1 MITRTIDRNFAN
13 MRLDRFL
20 RKAFPEESLSVFFAV
35 IRKKKVRVNGVVGKA
50 NQMLVEGDVVNIYE
64 NFKSVKEDDKCVGRE
79 SRQSSLGHD
88 RDQHLELEQSD
99 NLKTKDERETQS
111 DNPKTKD
118 ESSLKGEGLPLA
130 SAAEAAPATPSS
142 GDTPQR
148 PEARNATGFAKN
160 KSTWGVSDE
169 RRKTKDE
176 RLSSW
181 GAKELDFIIQ
191 TEDYVIVNKP
201 SGLAS
206 QPGSG
211 TRPGESLVEYLW
223 EWGKREGLDFKP
235 TIAHRL
241 DQETSGMIIAA
252 LHGDTLRD
260 FTRLIREHEVDKYYF
275 ALIKGNLKKD
285 RGTINE
291 SLLRTDNAKGSK
303 MLVGQDSDKAKEA
316 ITHYRVKQH
325 YEGYDLVKIK
335 LETGRMHQ
343 IRAHFASIGHPLLGD
358 TRYGDFALNREVK
371 KQFGLNR
378 LFLHSCR
385 LEFDWEGEH
394 KVFDC
399 PLPKEL
405 QNVIKQL
412 KPLRIERPENN
423 FEKSRRRR

>member
-1 MITRTIDRNFAN
+1 MITRLIDRNFAN

-35 IRKKKVRVNGVVGKA
+35 IRKKKVRVNGVIGKA
-50 NQMLVEGDVVNIYE
+50 NQMLAEGDVVNIYE
-64 NFKSVKEDDKCVGRE
+64 NFKSVSEDDK
-79 SRQSSLGHD
+79 
-88 RDQHLELEQSD
+88 
-99 NLKTKDERETQS
+99 
-111 DNPKTKD
+111 
-118 ESSLKGEGLPLA
+118 KGESLPLA
-130 SAAEAAPATPSS
+130 SAAEAAPATPSN
-142 GDTPQR
+142 GDSPQR
-148 PEARNATGFAKN
+148 PDAKATGFAKK
-160 KSTWGVSDE
+160 KSTWGQTRTGAE
-169 RRKTKDE
+169 KQAH
-176 RLSSW
+176 W
-181 GAKELDFIIQ
+181 GAHELDLIVQ
-191 TEDYVIVNKP
+191 TEDYVIINKP

-223 EWGKREGLDFKP
+223 EWGRNEGLDFKP

-260 FTRLIREHEVDKYYF
+260 FTRLIREHEVDKFYF
-275 ALIKGNLKKD
+275 ALVKGNLKKD
-285 RGTINE
+285 RGTISE
-291 SLLRTDNAKGSK
+291 SLTRTDNAKGSK
-303 MLVGQDSDKAKEA
+303 MLVGQDDEKAQKA

-385 LEFDWEGEH
+385 LEFDWKGEH

-405 QNVIKQL
+405 RDVIKQL
-412 KPLRIERPENN
+412 KPIHYERPENN
-423 FEKSRRRR
+423 FERSRRH

>member
-1 MITRTIDRNFAN
+1 MITRVIDRNFAN

-20 RKAFPEESLSVFFAV
+20 RKAFPDESLSVFFAV

-50 NQMLVEGDVVNIYE
+50 NQMLQEGDTVCIYE
-64 NFKSVKEDDKCVGRE
+64 NFKSVENN
-79 SRQSSLGHD
+79 
-88 RDQHLELEQSD
+88 SD
-99 NLKTKDERETQS
+99 FGIQNSETKDIVASSEG
-111 DNPKTKD
+111 TKQ
-118 ESSLKGEGLPLA
+118 
-130 SAAEAAPATPSS
+130 PS
-142 GDTPQR
+142 
-148 PEARNATGFAKN
+148 TGFAKA
-160 KSTWGVSDE
+160 KSTWGKVVTPAEKQSG
-169 RRKTKDE
+169 
-176 RLSSW
+176 W
-181 GAKELDFIIQ
+181 GAKELDIVIQ
-191 TEDYVIVNKP
+191 TEDYVVVNKP

-223 EWGKREGLDFKP
+223 EWGRREGLDFKP

-260 FTRLIREHEVDKYYF
+260 FTRMIREHEVDKFYY
-275 ALIKGNLKKD
+275 ALVKGNLKKD
-285 RGTINE
+285 KGTINE
-291 SLLRTDNAKGSK
+291 TLTRTDAAKGSK
-303 MLVGQDSDKAKEA
+303 MKVGETGKDAQQA

-371 KQFGLNR
+371 KQLGLHR

-385 LEFDWEGEH
+385 LEFVWHGD
-394 KVFDC
+394 KIVLDC

-405 QNVIKQL
+405 QSVVDQL
-412 KPLRIERPENN
+412 KPIRHEFNR
-423 FEKSRRRR
+423 

>member
-64 NFKSVKEDDKCVGRE
+64 NFKSVSEDDK
-79 SRQSSLGHD
+79 
-88 RDQHLELEQSD
+88 
-99 NLKTKDERETQS
+99 
-111 DNPKTKD
+111 
-118 ESSLKGEGLPLA
+118 KGESLPLA

-148 PEARNATGFAKN
+148 PDAKNATGFAKN
-160 KSTWGVSDE
+160 KSTWGRHLTGAE
-169 RRKTKDE
+169 KQAH
-176 RLSSW
+176 W
-181 GAKELDFIIQ
+181 GAHELDLVVQ

-223 EWGKREGLDFKP
+223 EWGRNEGLDFKP

-241 DQETSGMIIAA
+241 DQETSGLIIAA

-260 FTRLIREHEVDKYYF
+260 FTRMIREHVVDKFYF
-275 ALIKGNLKKD
+275 ALVKGNLKKD
-285 RGTINE
+285 RGTISE
-291 SLLRTDNAKGSK
+291 SLLRTDSAKGSK
-303 MLVGQDSDKAKEA
+303 MLVGQDDENAQKA

-371 KQFGLNR
+371 KLFGLNR

-385 LEFDWEGEH
+385 LEFDWQGEH

-405 QNVIKQL
+405 RDVIKQL
-412 KPLRIERPENN
+412 KPMRYERPENN
-423 FEKSRRRR
+423 FQRSRR

>member
-64 NFKSVKEDDKCVGRE
+64 NFKSVSDETKMDPIAELQGDN
-79 SRQSSLGHD
+79 SLGNVILEGQSPD
-88 RDQHLELEQSD
+88 RIQEDF
-99 NLKTKDERETQS
+99 K
-111 DNPKTKD
+111 
-118 ESSLKGEGLPLA
+118 
-130 SAAEAAPATPSS
+130 EAANKP
-142 GDTPQR
+142 
-148 PEARNATGFAKN
+148 TGFAKN
-160 KSTWGVSDE
+160 KSTWGRHLTGAE
-169 RRKTKDE
+169 KQAH
-176 RLSSW
+176 W
-181 GAKELDFIIQ
+181 GAHELEFIVQ

-223 EWGKREGLDFKP
+223 EWGKKECLDFKP

-241 DQETSGMIIAA
+241 DQETSGLLIAA

-260 FTRLIREHEVDKYYF
+260 LTRLIREHEVDKFYF
-275 ALIKGNLKKD
+275 ALVKGNLKKD

-291 SLLRTDNAKGSK
+291 SLLRTDSAKGSK
-303 MLVGQDSDKAKEA
+303 MLVGQDDNKAQKA

-325 YEGYDLVKIK
+325 YEGYDLVKIE

-371 KQFGLNR
+371 KLFGLNR

-385 LEFDWEGEH
+385 LEFDWQGEH
-394 KVFDC
+394 KVYDC

-412 KPLRIERPENN
+412 KPIHFERPENN
-423 FEKSRRRR
+423 FQKSHHRR

>member
-35 IRKKKVRVNGVVGKA
+35 IRKKNVRVNGVVGKA

-64 NFKSVKEDDKCVGRE
+64 NFKSVSDETKMDPITELQGDNNLDNVILEGQSPDRIQEDFK
-79 SRQSSLGHD
+79 
-88 RDQHLELEQSD
+88 
-99 NLKTKDERETQS
+99 
-111 DNPKTKD
+111 
-118 ESSLKGEGLPLA
+118 
-130 SAAEAAPATPSS
+130 EAANKP
-142 GDTPQR
+142 
-148 PEARNATGFAKN
+148 TGFAKN
-160 KSTWGVSDE
+160 KSTWGRHLTGAE
-169 RRKTKDE
+169 KQAH
-176 RLSSW
+176 W
-181 GAKELDFIIQ
+181 GAHELEFIVQ

-223 EWGKREGLDFKP
+223 EWGKKECLDFKP

-241 DQETSGMIIAA
+241 DQETSGLLIAA

-260 FTRLIREHEVDKYYF
+260 LTRLIREHEVDKFYF
-275 ALIKGNLKKD
+275 ALVKGNLKKD

-291 SLLRTDNAKGSK
+291 SLLRTDSAKGSK
-303 MLVGQDSDKAKEA
+303 MLVGQDDNKAQKA

-325 YEGYDLVKIK
+325 YEGYDLVKIE

-371 KQFGLNR
+371 KLFGLNR

-385 LEFDWEGEH
+385 LEFDWQGEH
-394 KVFDC
+394 KVYDC

-412 KPLRIERPENN
+412 KPIHFERPENN
-423 FEKSRRRR
+423 FQRSRRR

>member
-35 IRKKKVRVNGVVGKA
+35 IRKKKIRVNGVVGKA

-64 NFKSVKEDDKCVGRE
+64 NFKSVSEI
-79 SRQSSLGHD
+79 
-88 RDQHLELEQSD
+88 
-99 NLKTKDERETQS
+99 DERR
-111 DNPKTKD
+111 KTKD

-148 PEARNATGFAKN
+148 PKANNATGFAKN

-181 GAKELDFIIQ
+181 GAKELDFVIQ

-223 EWGKREGLDFKP
+223 EWGSNEGLNFKP

-252 LHGDTLRD
+252 LHGDTLRV

-303 MLVGQDSDKAKEA
+303 MLVGQDSDKAQEA

-423 FEKSRRRR
+423 FQRSRRK

>member
-64 NFKSVKEDDKCVGRE
+64 NFKSVSEDDK
-79 SRQSSLGHD
+79 
-88 RDQHLELEQSD
+88 
-99 NLKTKDERETQS
+99 
-111 DNPKTKD
+111 
-118 ESSLKGEGLPLA
+118 KGESLPLA

-148 PEARNATGFAKN
+148 PDAKNATGFAKN
-160 KSTWGVSDE
+160 KSTWGRHLTGAE
-169 RRKTKDE
+169 KQTH
-176 RLSSW
+176 W
-181 GAKELDFIIQ
+181 GAHELDLVVQ

-223 EWGKREGLDFKP
+223 EWGRSEGLDFKP

-241 DQETSGMIIAA
+241 DQETSGLIIAA

-260 FTRLIREHEVDKYYF
+260 FTRMIREHVVDKFYF
-275 ALIKGNLKKD
+275 ALVKGNLKKD
-285 RGTINE
+285 RGTISE
-291 SLLRTDNAKGSK
+291 SLLRTDSAKGSK
-303 MLVGQDSDKAKEA
+303 MLVGQDDESAQKA

-371 KQFGLNR
+371 KLFGLNR

-385 LEFDWEGEH
+385 LEFDWQGEH

-405 QNVIKQL
+405 RDVIKQL
-412 KPLRIERPENN
+412 KPMRFERPENN
-423 FEKSRRRR
+423 FQRSRR

>member
-1 MITRTIDRNFAN
+1 MITRIIDRNFAN

-20 RKAFPEESLSVFFAV
+20 RKAFPDESLSVFFAV
-35 IRKKKVRVNGVVGKA
+35 IRKKKVRVNGVIGKA
-50 NQMLVEGDVVNIYE
+50 NQMLAEGDTVCIYE
-64 NFKSVKEDDKCVGRE
+64 NFKSVE
-79 SRQSSLGHD
+79 
-88 RDQHLELEQSD
+88 
-99 NLKTKDERETQS
+99 
-111 DNPKTKD
+111 
-118 ESSLKGEGLPLA
+118 GEGLGQKSQLLGSIMPACKQSGATLALRSSPLA
-130 SAAEAAPATPSS
+130 SASASATPSS
-142 GDTPQR
+142 GRTALSDPSLSAHGHQGGATPQR
-148 PEARNATGFAKN
+148 PEADGAQAKSGFAKN
-160 KSTWGVSDE
+160 KSTWG
-169 RRKTKDE
+169 KT
-176 RLSSW
+176 LSPAEKQAGW
-181 GAKELDFIIQ
+181 GAKDLDIVIQ

-223 EWGKREGLDFKP
+223 EWGRREGLDFKP

-241 DQETSGMIIAA
+241 DQETSGMLIAA

-260 FTRLIREHEVDKYYF
+260 FTRMIREHEVEKFYF
-275 ALIKGNLKKD
+275 ALVKGNLKKEK
-285 RGTINE
+285 GTIDE
-291 SLLRTDNAKGSK
+291 SLTRTDAAKGSK
-303 MLVGQDSDKAKEA
+303 MKVGETGKDAQKA

-358 TRYGDFALNREVK
+358 SRYGDFALNREAK
-371 KQFGLNR
+371 KALGLHR

-385 LEFDWEGEH
+385 LEFVWQGER

-405 QNVIKQL
+405 QSVIDKL
-412 KPLRIERPENN
+412 KPLRFER
-423 FEKSRRRR
+423 SR

>member
-1 MITRTIDRNFAN
+1 MITRIIDRNFAN

-20 RKAFPEESLSVFFAV
+20 RKAFPDESLSVFFAV

-50 NQMLVEGDVVNIYE
+50 NQMLAEGDTVCIYE
-64 NFKSVKEDDKCVGRE
+64 NFKSVEADNKTHADTLAA
-79 SRQSSLGHD
+79 SRL
-88 RDQHLELEQSD
+88 RC
-99 NLKTKDERETQS
+99 DEG
-111 DNPKTKD
+111 N
-118 ESSLKGEGLPLA
+118 
-130 SAAEAAPATPSS
+130 AAQAQGDSKQATPSKS
-142 GDTPQR
+142 
-148 PEARNATGFAKN
+148 GFAKN
-160 KSTWGVSDE
+160 KSTWGTTDE

-176 RLSSW
+176 RSSW
-181 GAKELDFIIQ
+181 GAKDLDIVIQ

-223 EWGKREGLDFKP
+223 EWGRREGLDFKP

-241 DQETSGMIIAA
+241 DQETSGMLIAA

-260 FTRLIREHEVDKYYF
+260 FTRMIREHEVEKFYF
-275 ALIKGNLKKD
+275 ALVKGNLKKEK
-285 RGTINE
+285 GTISE
-291 SLLRTDNAKGSK
+291 SLTRTDAAKGSK
-303 MLVGQDSDKAKEA
+303 MKVGESGKDAKEA
-316 ITHYRVKQH
+316 VTHYRVKQH

-371 KQFGLNR
+371 KTLGLHR

-385 LEFDWEGEH
+385 LEFVWQGER

-405 QNVIKQL
+405 QSVIDKL
-412 KPLRIERPENN
+412 KPMHFMHVGAEQ
-423 FEKSRRRR
+423 RRK

>member
-1 MITRTIDRNFAN
+1 

-64 NFKSVKEDDKCVGRE
+64 NFKSVSE
-79 SRQSSLGHD
+79 S
-88 RDQHLELEQSD
+88 
-99 NLKTKDERETQS
+99 DERRETR
-111 DNPKTKD
+111 D
-118 ESSLKGEGLPLA
+118 ERNIKGESLPLA

-148 PEARNATGFAKN
+148 PDAKSATGFAKN
-160 KSTWGVSDE
+160 KSTWGRHLTGAE
-169 RRKTKDE
+169 KQAH
-176 RLSSW
+176 W
-181 GAKELDFIIQ
+181 GAHELDLVVQ

-223 EWGKREGLDFKP
+223 EWGRNEGLDFKP

-241 DQETSGMIIAA
+241 DQETSGLIIAA

-260 FTRLIREHEVDKYYF
+260 FTRMIREHVVDKFYF
-275 ALIKGNLKKD
+275 ALVKGNLKKD
-285 RGTINE
+285 RGTISE
-291 SLLRTDNAKGSK
+291 SLLRTDSAKGSK
-303 MLVGQDSDKAKEA
+303 MLVGQDDENAQKA

-371 KQFGLNR
+371 KLFGLNR

-385 LEFDWEGEH
+385 LEFDWQGEH

-405 QNVIKQL
+405 RDVIKQL
-412 KPLRIERPENN
+412 KPMRYERPENN
-423 FEKSRRRR
+423 FQRSRR

>member
-64 NFKSVKEDDKCVGRE
+64 NFKSVSDETKMDPITELQGDNNLNNVILEGQSPDRIQEDFK
-79 SRQSSLGHD
+79 
-88 RDQHLELEQSD
+88 
-99 NLKTKDERETQS
+99 
-111 DNPKTKD
+111 
-118 ESSLKGEGLPLA
+118 
-130 SAAEAAPATPSS
+130 EAANKP
-142 GDTPQR
+142 
-148 PEARNATGFAKN
+148 TGFAKN
-160 KSTWGVSDE
+160 KSTWGRHLTGAE
-169 RRKTKDE
+169 KQAH
-176 RLSSW
+176 W
-181 GAKELDFIIQ
+181 GAHELEFIVQ

-223 EWGKREGLDFKP
+223 EWGKKECLDFKP

-241 DQETSGMIIAA
+241 DQETSGLLIAA

-260 FTRLIREHEVDKYYF
+260 LTRLIREHEVDKFYF
-275 ALIKGNLKKD
+275 ALVKGNLKKD

-291 SLLRTDNAKGSK
+291 SLLRTDSAKGSK
-303 MLVGQDSDKAKEA
+303 MLVGQDDNKAQKA

-325 YEGYDLVKIK
+325 YEGYDLVKIE

-371 KQFGLNR
+371 KLFGLNR

-385 LEFDWEGEH
+385 LEFDWQGEH
-394 KVFDC
+394 KVYDC

-412 KPLRIERPENN
+412 KPLHIERPENN
-423 FEKSRRRR
+423 FQKSHHRR

>member
-20 RKAFPEESLSVFFAV
+20 RKAFPQESLSVFFAV
-35 IRKKKVRVNGVVGKA
+35 IRKKKVRVNGVVAKA
-50 NQMLVEGDVVNIYE
+50 NQMLQEGDSICIYE
-64 NFKSVKEDDKCVGRE
+64 NFKSVSEDEK
-79 SRQSSLGHD
+79 
-88 RDQHLELEQSD
+88 
-99 NLKTKDERETQS
+99 
-111 DNPKTKD
+111 
-118 ESSLKGEGLPLA
+118 
-130 SAAEAAPATPSS
+130 AEAPTK
-142 GDTPQR
+142 
-148 PEARNATGFAKN
+148 PEAVGSWGKATTPAAKQSN
-160 KSTWGVSDE
+160 
-169 RRKTKDE
+169 
-176 RLSSW
+176 W
-181 GAKELDFIIQ
+181 GAKELDIVIQ
-191 TEDYVIVNKP
+191 TEDYVVINKP

-260 FTRLIREHEVDKYYF
+260 FTRMIREHRIDKFYF
-275 ALIKGNLKKD
+275 ALVKGNLD
-285 RGTINE
+285 RDKGTISE
-291 SLLRTDNAKGSK
+291 SLTRTDSPKGSK
-303 MLVGQDSDKAKEA
+303 MKVGESGKDAQEA

-358 TRYGDFALNREVK
+358 TRYGDFALNREAK
-371 KQFGLNR
+371 KLFGLNR

-385 LEFDWEGEH
+385 LEFVWNGDR
-394 KVFDC
+394 KVLDC

-405 QNVIKQL
+405 QAVIKQL
-412 KPLRIERPENN
+412 KPIRY
-423 FEKSRRRR
+423 EKFK

>member
-64 NFKSVKEDDKCVGRE
+64 NFKSVSEDDK
-79 SRQSSLGHD
+79 
-88 RDQHLELEQSD
+88 
-99 NLKTKDERETQS
+99 
-111 DNPKTKD
+111 
-118 ESSLKGEGLPLA
+118 KGESLPLA
-130 SAAEAAPATPSS
+130 SAAEAALATPSS
-142 GDTPQR
+142 GETPQR
-148 PEARNATGFAKN
+148 PDAKSATGFAKN
-160 KSTWGVSDE
+160 KSTWGRHLTGAE
-169 RRKTKDE
+169 KQAH
-176 RLSSW
+176 W
-181 GAKELDFIIQ
+181 GAHELDLGVQ

-223 EWGKREGLDFKP
+223 EWGRNEGLDFKP

-241 DQETSGMIIAA
+241 DQETSGLIIAA

-260 FTRLIREHEVDKYYF
+260 FTRMIREHVVDKFYF
-275 ALIKGNLKKD
+275 ALVKGNLKKD
-285 RGTINE
+285 RGTISE
-291 SLLRTDNAKGSK
+291 SLLRTDSAKGSK
-303 MLVGQDSDKAKEA
+303 MLVGQDDENAQKA

-371 KQFGLNR
+371 KLFGLNR

-385 LEFDWEGEH
+385 LEFDWQGEH

-405 QNVIKQL
+405 RDVIKQL
-412 KPLRIERPENN
+412 KPMRFERPENN
-423 FEKSRRRR
+423 FQRSRR

>member
-1 MITRTIDRNFAN
+1 MITRLIDRNFAN

-35 IRKKKVRVNGVVGKA
+35 IRKKKVRVNGIIGKA
-50 NQMLVEGDVVNIYE
+50 NQMLSEGDVVCIYE
-64 NFKSVKEDDKCVGRE
+64 NFKSVD
-79 SRQSSLGHD
+79 SS
-88 RDQHLELEQSD
+88 
-99 NLKTKDERETQS
+99 DERREAR
-111 DNPKTKD
+111 D
-118 ESSLKGEGLPLA
+118 ERDGSRLEVRGSGDEV
-130 SAAEAAPATPSS
+130 PSS
-142 GDTPQR
+142 GD
-148 PEARNATGFAKN
+148 EARSARTGFAKSR
-160 KSTWGVSDE
+160 STWG
-169 RRKTKDE
+169 KDA
-176 RLSSW
+176 SSAEKQARW
-181 GAKELDFIIQ
+181 GARELDIVIQ

-223 EWGKREGLDFKP
+223 EWGKSEGLDFKP

-241 DQETSGMIIAA
+241 DQETSGMLIAA

-260 FTRLIREHEVDKYYF
+260 FTRMIREHEVEKFYF
-275 ALIKGNLKKD
+275 ALVKGNLKKEK
-285 RGTINE
+285 GTIDE
-291 SLLRTDNAKGSK
+291 SLTRTDAAKGSK
-303 MLVGQDSDKAKEA
+303 MKVGETGKDAQKA

-358 TRYGDFALNREVK
+358 TRYGDFALNREAK
-371 KQFGLNR
+371 KTLGLHR

-385 LEFDWEGEH
+385 LEFVWQGER

-412 KPLRIERPENN
+412 KPIKMDR
-423 FEKSRRRR
+423 

>member
-50 NQMLVEGDVVNIYE
+50 NQMLAEGDVVNIYE
-64 NFKSVKEDDKCVGRE
+64 NFKSVGEEQRNVILEGGASQPIESIDTMCLQGDSSSAKC
-79 SRQSSLGHD
+79 HP
-88 RDQHLELEQSD
+88 
-99 NLKTKDERETQS
+99 ERPQEPQAI
-111 DNPKTKD
+111 
-118 ESSLKGEGLPLA
+118 GVVEG
-130 SAAEAAPATPSS
+130 SK
-142 GDTPQR
+142 
-148 PEARNATGFAKN
+148 ATGFAKN
-160 KSTWGVSDE
+160 KSTWG
-169 RRKTKDE
+169 KTASAAEKQAH
-176 RLSSW
+176 W
-181 GAKELDFIIQ
+181 GAHELDFIIQ

-223 EWGKREGLDFKP
+223 EWGKKEGLDFKP

-275 ALIKGNLKKD
+275 ALVKGNLKKD

-291 SLLRTDNAKGSK
+291 SLTRTDNAKGSK
-303 MLVGQDSDKAKEA
+303 MLVGQDNDKAQEA

-423 FEKSRRRR
+423 FQRQRRRR

>member
-64 NFKSVKEDDKCVGRE
+64 NFKSVEA
-79 SRQSSLGHD
+79 
-88 RDQHLELEQSD
+88 
-99 NLKTKDERETQS
+99 
-111 DNPKTKD
+111 D
-118 ESSLKGEGLPLA
+118 ESGSA
-130 SAAEAAPATPSS
+130 SSPTLIKPHEPV
-142 GDTPQR
+142 
-148 PEARNATGFAKN
+148 EGFAKN
-160 KSTWGVSDE
+160 KSTWGISDE
-169 RRKTKDE
+169 RRGSTNSTGSSTGSPTLTRDE

-223 EWGKREGLDFKP
+223 EWGKKEGLDFKP

-275 ALIKGNLKKD
+275 ALVKGNLKKD

-291 SLLRTDNAKGSK
+291 SLLRTDSAKGSK
-303 MLVGQDSDKAKEA
+303 MLVGQENDKAQTA

-358 TRYGDFALNREVK
+358 TRYGDFTLNREVK
-371 KQFGLNR
+371 KLFGLNR

-405 QNVIKQL
+405 QNVINQL

>member
-35 IRKKKVRVNGVVGKA
+35 IRKKKVRVNGVVAKA
-50 NQMLVEGDVVNIYE
+50 NQMLQEGDSVCIYE
-64 NFKSVKEDDKCVGRE
+64 NFRSVNNNSEFGIRNSELDKPE
-79 SRQSSLGHD
+79 SNVATAKGW
-88 RDQHLELEQSD
+88 
-99 NLKTKDERETQS
+99 TKA
-111 DNPKTKD
+111 
-118 ESSLKGEGLPLA
+118 A
-130 SAAEAAPATPSS
+130 SPAE
-142 GDTPQR
+142 
-148 PEARNATGFAKN
+148 K
-160 KSTWGVSDE
+160 
-169 RRKTKDE
+169 
-176 RLSSW
+176 LSNW
-181 GAKELDFIIQ
+181 GAKELDIVIQ
-191 TEDYVIVNKP
+191 TEDYVVINKP

-241 DQETSGMIIAA
+241 DQDTSGMIIAA

-260 FTRLIREHEVDKYYF
+260 FTRMIREHRIDKFYF
-275 ALIKGNLKKD
+275 ALVKGNLD
-285 RGTINE
+285 RDKGTISE
-291 SLLRTDNAKGSK
+291 SLTRTDSPKGSK
-303 MLVGQDSDKAKEA
+303 MKVGETGKDAQEA

-371 KQFGLNR
+371 KLFGLNR

-385 LEFDWEGEH
+385 LEFVWNGDR
-394 KVFDC
+394 KVLDC

-405 QNVIKQL
+405 QAVIKQL
-412 KPLRIERPENN
+412 KPLPYHRN
-423 FEKSRRRR
+423 K

>member
-64 NFKSVKEDDKCVGRE
+64 NFKSVSE
-79 SRQSSLGHD
+79 S
-88 RDQHLELEQSD
+88 
-99 NLKTKDERETQS
+99 DERRETR
-111 DNPKTKD
+111 D
-118 ESSLKGEGLPLA
+118 ERNIKGESLPLA

-148 PEARNATGFAKN
+148 PDAKNATGFAKN
-160 KSTWGVSDE
+160 KSTWGRHLTGAE
-169 RRKTKDE
+169 KQAH
-176 RLSSW
+176 W
-181 GAKELDFIIQ
+181 GAHELDLIVQ

-223 EWGKREGLDFKP
+223 EWGRSEGLDFKP

-241 DQETSGMIIAA
+241 DQETSGLIIAA

-260 FTRLIREHEVDKYYF
+260 FTRMIREHVVDKFYF
-275 ALIKGNLKKD
+275 ALVKGNLKKD
-285 RGTINE
+285 RGTISE
-291 SLLRTDNAKGSK
+291 SLLRTDSAKGSK
-303 MLVGQDSDKAKEA
+303 MLVGQDDENAQKA

-371 KQFGLNR
+371 KLFGLNR

-385 LEFDWEGEH
+385 LEFDWQGEH

-405 QNVIKQL
+405 RDVIKQL
-412 KPLRIERPENN
+412 KPMRYERPENN
-423 FEKSRRRR
+423 FERSRRR

>member
-1 MITRTIDRNFAN
+1 MITRIIDRNFAN

-20 RKAFPEESLSVFFAV
+20 RKAFPDESLSVFFAV
-35 IRKKKVRVNGVVGKA
+35 IRKKKVRVNGAVGKA
-50 NQMLVEGDVVNIYE
+50 NQMLAEGDTVCIYE
-64 NFKSVKEDDKCVGRE
+64 NFKSV
-79 SRQSSLGHD
+79 
-88 RDQHLELEQSD
+88 
-99 NLKTKDERETQS
+99 
-111 DNPKTKD
+111 D
-118 ESSLKGEGLPLA
+118 ESAAQDDENKMDPIASLQGDSKQ
-130 SAAEAAPATPSS
+130 ATPSKS
-142 GDTPQR
+142 
-148 PEARNATGFAKN
+148 GFAKN
-160 KSTWGVSDE
+160 KSTWGKV
-169 RRKTKDE
+169 
-176 RLSSW
+176 LSPAEKQAGW
-181 GAKELDFIIQ
+181 GAKDLDIVIQ

-223 EWGKREGLDFKP
+223 EWGRREGLDFKP

-241 DQETSGMIIAA
+241 DQETSGMLIAA

-260 FTRLIREHEVDKYYF
+260 FTRMIREHEVEKFYF
-275 ALIKGNLKKD
+275 ALVKGNLKTEK
-285 RGTINE
+285 GTIDE
-291 SLLRTDNAKGSK
+291 SLTRTDAAKGSK
-303 MLVGQDSDKAKEA
+303 MKVGETGKDAQKA

-371 KQFGLNR
+371 KTLGLHR

-385 LEFDWEGEH
+385 LEFEWQGER

-405 QNVIKQL
+405 QSVIDKL
-412 KPLRIERPENN
+412 KPMRFRHDIADPRGAR
-423 FEKSRRRR
+423 K

>member
-64 NFKSVKEDDKCVGRE
+64 NFKSVSE
-79 SRQSSLGHD
+79 S
-88 RDQHLELEQSD
+88 
-99 NLKTKDERETQS
+99 DERRETR
-111 DNPKTKD
+111 D
-118 ESSLKGEGLPLA
+118 ERNIKGESLPLA
-130 SAAEAAPATPSS
+130 SATEAAPATPSS

-148 PEARNATGFAKN
+148 PDAKSATGFAKN
-160 KSTWGVSDE
+160 KSTWGRHLTGAE
-169 RRKTKDE
+169 KQAH
-176 RLSSW
+176 W
-181 GAKELDFIIQ
+181 GAHELDLVVQ

-223 EWGKREGLDFKP
+223 EWGRNEGLDFKP

-241 DQETSGMIIAA
+241 DQETSGLIIAA

-260 FTRLIREHEVDKYYF
+260 FTRMIREHVVDKFYF
-275 ALIKGNLKKD
+275 ALVKGNLKKD
-285 RGTINE
+285 RGTISE
-291 SLLRTDNAKGSK
+291 SLLRTDSAKGSK
-303 MLVGQDSDKAKEA
+303 MLVGQDDENAQKA

-385 LEFDWEGEH
+385 LEFDWNGEH

-405 QNVIKQL
+405 RNVIKQL
-412 KPLRIERPENN
+412 KPIHYERPENN
-423 FEKSRRRR
+423 FEKSRRR

>member
-13 MRLDRFL
+13 MRLDRYL
-20 RKAFPEESLSVFFAV
+20 RKAFPDESLSVFFAV

-50 NQMLVEGDVVNIYE
+50 NQMLAEGDVVNIYE
-64 NFKSVKEDDKCVGRE
+64 NFKSVSEDD
-79 SRQSSLGHD
+79 Q
-88 RDQHLELEQSD
+88 
-99 NLKTKDERETQS
+99 
-111 DNPKTKD
+111 
-118 ESSLKGEGLPLA
+118 KGESLPLA

-142 GDTPQR
+142 GATPQR
-148 PEARNATGFAKN
+148 PEAKTAAGFAKN
-160 KSTWGVSDE
+160 KSTWGKSATAAQ
-169 RRKTKDE
+169 KQAH
-176 RLSSW
+176 W
-181 GAKELDFIIQ
+181 GAHELDFVIQ

-223 EWGKREGLDFKP
+223 EWGKKECLDFKP

-275 ALIKGNLKKD
+275 ALVKGNLKKD
-285 RGTINE
+285 RGTIDE
-291 SLLRTDNAKGSK
+291 SLLRTDSAKGSK
-303 MLVGQDSDKAKEA
+303 MLVGQESDKAQKA

-325 YEGYDLVKIK
+325 YEGYDLVKIE

-385 LEFDWEGEH
+385 LEFDWQGEH
-394 KVFDC
+394 KVYDC

-412 KPLRIERPENN
+412 KPLHIERPENN

>member
-1 MITRTIDRNFAN
+1 MITRIIDRNFAN

-20 RKAFPEESLSVFFAV
+20 RKAFPDESLSVFFAV

-50 NQMLVEGDVVNIYE
+50 NQMLAEGDTVCIYE
-64 NFKSVKEDDKCVGRE
+64 NFKSVDE
-79 SRQSSLGHD
+79 SAVQTT
-88 RDQHLELEQSD
+88 ETEQS
-99 NLKTKDERETQS
+99 
-111 DNPKTKD
+111 PV
-118 ESSLKGEGLPLA
+118 
-130 SAAEAAPATPSS
+130 PAPSS
-142 GDTPQR
+142 
-148 PEARNATGFAKN
+148 GFAKN
-160 KSTWGVSDE
+160 KSTWGTTDE

-176 RLSSW
+176 RSSW
-181 GAKELDFIIQ
+181 GANDLDIVIQ

-223 EWGKREGLDFKP
+223 EWGRREGLDFKP

-241 DQETSGMIIAA
+241 DQETSGMLIAA

-260 FTRLIREHEVDKYYF
+260 FTRMIREHEVEKFYF
-275 ALIKGNLKKD
+275 ALVKGNLKKEK
-285 RGTINE
+285 GTIDE
-291 SLLRTDNAKGSK
+291 SLTRTDAAKGSK
-303 MLVGQDSDKAKEA
+303 MKVGETGKDAQKA

-371 KQFGLNR
+371 KTLGLHR

-385 LEFDWEGEH
+385 LEFVWQGER

-405 QNVIKQL
+405 QSVIDNL
-412 KPLRIERPENN
+412 KPMRFRHDIADPRGAR
-423 FEKSRRRR
+423 K

>member
-1 MITRTIDRNFAN
+1 MITRVIDRNFAN
-13 MRLDRFL
+13 MRPDRFL
-20 RKAFPEESLSVFFAV
+20 RKAFPDESLSVFFAV

-50 NQMLVEGDVVNIYE
+50 NQMLQEGDTVCIYE
-64 NFKSVKEDDKCVGRE
+64 NFKSVENNSDFGI
-79 SRQSSLGHD
+79 QSS
-88 RDQHLELEQSD
+88 E
-99 NLKTKDERETQS
+99 TKDVAASSEGTKQS
-111 DNPKTKD
+111 
-118 ESSLKGEGLPLA
+118 S
-130 SAAEAAPATPSS
+130 
-142 GDTPQR
+142 
-148 PEARNATGFAKN
+148 TGFAKA
-160 KSTWGVSDE
+160 KSTWGKATSPAE
-169 RRKTKDE
+169 KQ
-176 RLSSW
+176 SGW
-181 GAKELDFIIQ
+181 GAKELDLIIQ

-223 EWGKREGLDFKP
+223 EWGRREGLDFKP

-260 FTRLIREHEVDKYYF
+260 FTRMIREHEVDKFYF
-275 ALIKGNLKKD
+275 ALVKGNLKKD
-285 RGTINE
+285 KGTISE
-291 SLLRTDNAKGSK
+291 SLTRTDAAKGSK
-303 MLVGQDSDKAKEA
+303 MKVGETGKDAQKA

-371 KQFGLNR
+371 KTLGLNR

-385 LEFDWEGEH
+385 LEFTWQGDK

-405 QNVIKQL
+405 QSVINQL
-412 KPLRIERPENN
+412 KPLRFERNH
-423 FEKSRRRR
+423 

>member
-64 NFKSVKEDDKCVGRE
+64 NFKSVSDETKMDPITELQGDNNLNNVILEGQSPDRIQEDFK
-79 SRQSSLGHD
+79 
-88 RDQHLELEQSD
+88 
-99 NLKTKDERETQS
+99 
-111 DNPKTKD
+111 
-118 ESSLKGEGLPLA
+118 
-130 SAAEAAPATPSS
+130 EAANKP
-142 GDTPQR
+142 
-148 PEARNATGFAKN
+148 TGFAKN
-160 KSTWGVSDE
+160 KSTWGRHLTGAE
-169 RRKTKDE
+169 KQAH
-176 RLSSW
+176 W
-181 GAKELDFIIQ
+181 GAHELEFIVQ

-223 EWGKREGLDFKP
+223 EWGKKECLDFKP

-275 ALIKGNLKKD
+275 ALVKGNLKKD

-291 SLLRTDNAKGSK
+291 SLLRTDSAKGSK
-303 MLVGQDSDKAKEA
+303 MLVGQDDNKAQKA

-325 YEGYDLVKIK
+325 YEGYDLVKIE

-371 KQFGLNR
+371 KLFGLNR

-385 LEFDWEGEH
+385 LEFDWQGEH
-394 KVFDC
+394 KVYDC

-412 KPLRIERPENN
+412 KPIHFERPENN
-423 FEKSRRRR
+423 FQKSHHK